1 MLADHLVGRLDIQ
14 MVETWVSEMDDCLV
28 GSLVV
33 VMVVRL
39 DLRWVVPS
47 ADALVE
53 LLVVL

>member
-14 MVETWVSEMDDCLV
+14 MVETWVSEMVDCLV